1 MFEVFHEEKLL
12 STLLFAFLGLS
23 IFLRVFLGMLYQNMI
38 NETDNMAITEN
49 RLLRQCKTKFSN
61 CYQMGNGVSNI
72 PVFVDKFLNRMT
84 FGRINFSTIYHL
96 SGQTMLLSVV
106 TAGVGICKSIAVGRT
121 LGDILPFYIV
131 SFIGLYLYFSIS
143 TFVDIKG
150 KRRVLKVNL
159 IDYLEN
165 HLSPR
170 IHVTDR
176 DIQMLYGEASFEEKP
191 TARGQLQDF
200 GEERRN
206 RRQESIGEERRSR
219 RRESVGEEHRSRRR
233 EILGEEC
240 RSRRESFGEECRVEA
255 ETTQKPKE
263 NRVIELMPI
272 GNRKAAGGENFAV
285 GEGYVGG
292 QNLATRNDIMPEQ
305 NNISEQAQTTV
316 TAEELEALLKEFLA
330 F

>member
-61 CYQMGNGVSNI
+61 CYQMGNGVANI

-106 TAGVGICKSIAVGRT
+106 AAGVGICKSIVDGRT
-121 LGDILPFYIV
+121 LGEILPFYIV
-131 SFIGLYLYFSIS
+131 SFVGLYLYFSIS
-143 TFVDIKG
+143 SFVDIKG

-176 DIQMLYGEASFEEKP
+176 DIEMLYGEAAYEEKP
-191 TARGQLQDF
+191 VARGQLQEF

-206 RRQESIGEERRSR
+206 RRQESGGEERRDR
-219 RRESVGEEHRSRRR
+219 RREGFGEEHCQ
-233 EILGEEC
+233 EP
-240 RSRRESFGEECRVEA
+240 
-255 ETTQKPKE
+255 ETARKPKE

-272 GNRKAAGGENFAV
+272 GNRKAAGGENF
-285 GEGYVGG
+285 
-292 QNLATRNDIMPEQ
+292 T
-305 NNISEQAQTTV
+305 NNISQQADVTV